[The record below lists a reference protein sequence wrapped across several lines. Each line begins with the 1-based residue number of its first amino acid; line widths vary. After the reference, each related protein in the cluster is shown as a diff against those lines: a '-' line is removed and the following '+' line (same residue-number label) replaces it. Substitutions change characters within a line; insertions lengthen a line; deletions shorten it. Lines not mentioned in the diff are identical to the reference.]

1 MSETS
6 ELVTQIRARLAAA
19 GSPQRAVQQ
28 QAYLKSTMP
37 CHGVANPTVRAI
49 VRGVLAE
56 HPDLTREQWV
66 EVIKTCWAQ
75 ATHREECLAAI
86 EVADARRKWAGTD
99 LMGQYAHMARTGAWW
114 DLVDP
119 LASHLVGDVLRAH
132 PEQAA
137 TIREW
142 AVANDPWLRR
152 VAILAQLGFGRDT
165 DTELLR
171 DVIVANLFDTEFGT
185 GFFIRK
191 AIGWA
196 LRTHARVDPAWVQ
209 AFVAEHDARLST
221 LSKREALKHLD

>member
-1 MSETS
+1 M
-6 ELVTQIRARLAAA
+6 
-19 GSPQRAVQQ
+19 
-28 QAYLKSTMP
+28 
-37 CHGVANPTVRAI
+37 
-49 VRGVLAE
+49 
-56 HPDLTREQWV
+56 
-66 EVIKTCWAQ
+66 
-75 ATHREECLAAI
+75 
-86 EVADARRKWAGTD
+86 
-99 LMGQYAHMARTGAWW
+99 
-114 DLVDP
+114 
-119 LASHLVGDVLRAH
+119 LRAH